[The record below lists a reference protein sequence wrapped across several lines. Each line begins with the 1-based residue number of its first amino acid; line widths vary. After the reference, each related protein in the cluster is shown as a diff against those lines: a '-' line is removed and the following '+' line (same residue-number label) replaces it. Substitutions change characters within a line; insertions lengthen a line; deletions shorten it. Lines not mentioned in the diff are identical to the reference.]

1 MTQSSHDLEYLHL
14 SDANRHPPLK
24 GGINFRDFG
33 GYHTNDG
40 RRVKWKHLFRSGH
53 LANLTTEDH
62 THIDTYGIG
71 AICDFRTDWENDHET
86 TSLPDHI
93 QAKLMRFNIWPKS
106 ARTANDMIKL
116 LSEGATTDDEIYESQ
131 NIVYREFVNDFSD
144 RYAAMFRHILA
155 ADGKAVL
162 IHCAGG
168 KDRTGLGA
176 AFLHL
181 TLGVP
186 EETVH
191 ADYILTNEHPRTQKF
206 IRIMAERACGYLG
219 KTDAQAVEELFP
231 HYMKLF
237 GARADSLQA
246 AFDTIKGMAGSFDV
260 YRREHLKVTDA
271 EAEKL
276 RRWYLEETP

>member
-1 MTQSSHDLEYLHL
+1 MSHTHPH
-14 SDANRHPPLK
+14 RHPPLK

-33 GYHTNDG
+33 GYDTADG

-53 LANLTTEDH
+53 LANLTPEDH
-62 THIDTYGIG
+62 AHLDGFGIG

-86 TSLPDHI
+86 TALPEHI
-93 QAKLMRFNIWPKS
+93 QARLQRFNIWPKS
-106 ARTANDMIKL
+106 ARTANDMVKAL
-116 LSEGATTDDEIYESQ
+116 AEGTTTDAEVYESQ
-131 NIVYREFVNDFSD
+131 NVVYREFVRDFSGH
-144 RYAAMFRHILA
+144 YAAMFRHIMA
-155 ADGKAVL
+155 AEGKAVL

-176 AFLHL
+176 AFMHL

-186 EETVH
+186 EEVVH
-191 ADYILTNEHPRTQKF
+191 EDYILTNQHPRTQKF
-206 IRIMAERACGYLG
+206 IRIMAERAAKITG
-219 KTDAQAVEELFP
+219 KTDPGHVEELFP

-246 AFDTIKGMAGSFDV
+246 AFDTIKSMTGSFDA
-260 YRREHLKVTDA
+260 YRRDLLKVTDA

-276 RRWYLEETP
+276 KAWYLE